1 MLGIPASALHPA
13 AAAAAYDR
21 VAASGAGTT
30 GTTGSGFASFVT
42 HAIGTTIDQ
51 SASAEMAARNGL
63 QGQGDLTGIVTSVAQ
78 AQLALQTTVAIRDRL
93 IQAYQS
99 IMNMPI

>member
-1 MLGIPASALHPA
+1 MIGIAASALHPA
-13 AAAAAYDR
+13 SATATYEHI
-21 VAASGAGTT
+21 ASGSQTT
-30 GTTGSGFASFVT
+30 GGGFASYLT
-42 HAIGTTIDQ
+42 NAIGTTVDQ
-51 SASAEMAARNGL
+51 GASAEIAARNGL
-63 QGQGDLTGIVTSVAQ
+63 NGQGDLTGIVTSVAQ

>member
-1 MLGIPASALHPA
+1 MISISASALHPA
-13 AAAAAYDR
+13 SAAAAYNH
-21 VAASGAGTT
+21 AASGT
-30 GTTGSGFASFVT
+30 GTTGGGFASFLT
-42 HAIGTTIDQ
+42 HAIGTTVDQ

>member
-1 MLGIPASALHPA
+1 MFGISASALHPA
-13 AAAAAYDR
+13 SAAATYDH
-21 VAASGAGTT
+21 VASGAGTA
-30 GTTGSGFASFVT
+30 GSGFAGFLT
-42 HAIGTTIDQ
+42 HAIGTAVDQ
-51 SASAEMAARNGL
+51 SASAEIAARNGL

>member
-13 AAAAAYDR
+13 AAAAAAYDR
-21 VAASGAGTT
+21 VAASGAGTA
-30 GTTGSGFASFVT
+30 GSGFASFVT